1 MFLTLELGKELRL
14 LDLVWRCGFVFLFVL
29 VSSLIISKRLGA
41 SDPFILLQS
50 LRNLKKKGGAVKTL
64 VSLDFLF
71 HSLMVHVFKYLYLF
85 CFLDKNFTKG

>member
-41 SDPFILLQS
+41 SDPFILL
-50 LRNLKKKGGAVKTL
+50 
-64 VSLDFLF
+64 
-71 HSLMVHVFKYLYLF
+71 VFKELE
-85 CFLDKNFTKG
+85 K